1 MILPLVLLTNLAVT
15 CAPQVAPATL
25 AAVARTESDFQ
36 TLAIGDNTARRS
48 YSPHDKS
55 EAVALARQ
63 LMTEGHDLDLG
74 LMQINQRN
82 FGWLGLTVEDAFD
95 PCRSIAAGAVVL
107 TSLSRYNTGNPWAGI
122 SNGYVARIL
131 SAEKGANSNLTSCIP
146 PLWPPR
152 LRINKRRHTN
162 GMHFPILLKTTGSE
176 NDLQAS
182 PIRTRQNRHQP
193 VAWRRR

>member
-131 SAEKGANSNLTSCIP
+131 SAEKGGKQQPNLMYSPTVAAATEDKQAAAHQ
-146 PLWPPR
+146 W
-152 LRINKRRHTN
+152 NA
-162 GMHFPILLKTTGSE
+162 FPDPAEDNWK
-176 NDLQAS
+176 
-182 PIRTRQNRHQP
+182 
-193 VAWRRR
+193 